1 MYNTVIFDLDG
12 TLLNTIDDLA
22 TAVNFVQNK
31 YGWALHTVDEVRSH
45 VGDGIRKLVERS
57 IPDGKDNPQFED
69 VLNDYKEYYKGHCQ
83 INTCAYPGIMELL
96 KSLKQSGYKMA
107 IVSNKAHGA
116 TTELYELY
124 FKDYI
129 QIAIGENEAAG
140 IKKKP
145 AADMVNLALER
156 LGSDKSEAIYV
167 GDSEVDKA
175 TADNSGLECVLCEWG
190 FRELGFLQR
199 LGARVII
206 KEPLELLKVIE

>member
-22 TAVNFVQNK
+22 TAVNYIQNK
-31 YGWALHTVDEVRSH
+31 YGWQLHTVDEVRSH
-45 VGDGIRKLVERS
+45 VGDGIRKLVGRS
-57 IPDGKDNPQFED
+57 IPNGEENPQFED
-69 VLNDYKEYYKGHCQ
+69 VFKDYKEYYREHSQ
-83 INTCAYPGIMELL
+83 VNTCAYPGIMDML
-96 KSLKQSGYKMA
+96 KALKEKGCKMA
-107 IVSNKAHGA
+107 IVSNKAHSA
-116 TTELYELY
+116 TLDLNEIY

-129 QIAIGENEAAG
+129 QVAIGENEESG

-156 LGSDKSEAIYV
+156 LGSDKSEVIYV

-175 TADNSGLECVLCEWG
+175 TADNAGLECVLCEWG
-190 FRELGFLQR
+190 FRELEFLET
-199 LGARVII
+199 LGAKAII